1 MGLLR
6 RYWTPVALSAMLIAI
21 VVGVWAGGDG
31 ILARTVTDALI
42 RIVLVVGLYIFI
54 GNSGVLSFG
63 HIAFMLVGAYGT
75 GWLTLSVFKKSFA
88 LQLPEILANT
98 QYPVFPSAVAAA
110 TLAAVVAFIVGV
122 PIMRLSGIAASIAT
136 LAVLGMFKTFYT
148 NWDSWTMG
156 AATMPGLPLYVDMW
170 VALGW
175 VVFTLFIAF
184 VYQQSRFGLALRASR
199 EDEFAARASGIN
211 ISYQRLIAFVL
222 SAFFV
227 GLSGVLQAH
236 FLGIIAVKNF
246 WLGITFI
253 SLAMLIVGG
262 QRSLT
267 GAVVGVVFIS
277 TVVELLL
284 KIEDGFSI
292 GTLEI
297 SAPPGIQ
304 ELGIAIVMLI
314 ILIFRPNGIMA
325 GRELPSPFK
334 SPRTARA
341 TTRVKLD

>member
-6 RYWTPVALSAMLIAI
+6 RYWTPVALSAVLLAI
-21 VVGVWAGGDG
+21 VVGVWASGDG

-98 QYPVFPSAVAAA
+98 QYPVFPSAIAAA
-110 TLAAVVAFIVGV
+110 TLAAMVAFIVGV

-284 KIEDGFSI
+284 KIEDGFSV

>member
-1 MGLLR
+1 
-6 RYWTPVALSAMLIAI
+6 
-21 VVGVWAGGDG
+21 
-31 ILARTVTDALI
+31 
-42 RIVLVVGLYIFI
+42 
-54 GNSGVLSFG
+54 
-63 HIAFMLVGAYGT
+63 
-75 GWLTLSVFKKSFA
+75 
-88 LQLPEILANT
+88 
-98 QYPVFPSAVAAA
+98 
-110 TLAAVVAFIVGV
+110 
-122 PIMRLSGIAASIAT
+122 
-136 LAVLGMFKTFYT
+136 MFKTFYT

-170 VALGW
+170 VALSW

-211 ISYQRLIAFVL
+211 ISRQRLIAFVL

-284 KIEDGFSI
+284 IIEDGFSI
-292 GTLEI
+292 GGLEI

-314 ILIFRPNGIMA
+314 ILIFRPDGIMA
-325 GRELPSPFK
+325 GREVPSPFK
-334 SPRTARA
+334 SS
-341 TTRVKLD
+341 